1 MKRLSFIWFCFRT
14 LESLQFKKSSFSL
27 VPVLYLKTL
36 IVPCQLWSSFV
47 WIIFLQFWLFLSLQG
62 EPILRQL
69 WLHRVLEIGRCQ
81 RFGMSAMSRGKYG
94 KKGFFISPKIWCS
107 FQNLSKEWKA
117 LNVIESIAEFLE
129 KQSILGLIFPLM
141 SYVTW
146 GLRPSSMKPLSSAL
160 QKGTYCQLLIDT
172 AC

>member
-94 KKGFFISPKIWCS
+94 KKGFFYKPKDLMLISKFVQRMKSVKCNRVNSRIFGEAKYLGPYFSI
-107 FQNLSKEWKA
+107 NVLRHLGTKA
-117 LNVIESIAEFLE
+117 KLYETS
-129 KQSILGLIFPLM
+129 
-141 SYVTW
+141 
-146 GLRPSSMKPLSSAL
+146 
-160 QKGTYCQLLIDT
+160 
-172 AC
+172 